1 MAGGYVWDN
10 SSWRS
15 INSAYFWN
23 NSAWTKITSGWMWDG
38 SVWKQILSSGT
49 FFPEVRNS
57 SGSAFTTINVGIG
70 MYGYRGSDVSGTYVY
85 QWQYAAD
92 TPTSWYSQT
101 GTNNSGTLTGTTTTT
116 PYYYTSASDL
126 SYIASSLYH
135 YQLYMRL
142 RVIKGTE
149 TQFSQVVQ
157 VTKRQASLKILTVKA
172 ATAGTAGASTVFVAS
187 TTGITA
193 GQYINGIGIGN
204 NAYVSGVTN
213 STTLAVSPANVST
226 VTGNDL
232 IFDGPQVRF
241 VRYQYVP
248 GVGALPFTYSALA
261 SYSSDGSDS
270 TPAYSFSFNNA
281 KAPQA
286 YETLTVSSNW
296 NTTKVITNDSRPDYY
311 IYTYRAGSGTTIKDS
326 RVTDSSA
333 PGTPTNA
340 SQYSTVPADVYSP
353 VTITIDAYTS
363 NPLSPKTLT
372 LVSRTVSSGALT
384 PPSTLTIG
392 YKNGSLQ
399 FSWDSADG
407 GNTNPIYYTVYLERS
422 GSLVYTSAQTTSL
435 SATYATSVSGS
446 YRFQVGV
453 TQAGSSNVGS
463 GYSNYFLIEAPKTF
477 TYAITNSTN
486 DPANQPGDFTIS
498 APVASTTVLN
508 RYDWTWSAS
517 STATS
522 YSDTIYRPDGTS
534 SPFTNSIQPA
544 YTDYW
549 PITVTGSY
557 KLAVTA
563 SQKTNNYFTL
573 TWDKP
578 TDTTAISYRI
588 NYTYYT
594 NNYATTVGPT
604 NLNVEDITS
613 YTWTLPYKTDYIF
626 INSITAYSLSAQNV
640 SSLTTTISTTKYATG
655 YITGSKTVERTDTLN
670 FLAVTHGSASVSFSG
685 GTPTPEVGC
694 VLTVNKAGYIPD
706 PALNSNWT
714 FTYQWWRSAEP
725 LYTAY
730 SISGATNST
739 YTTGISDTGCRV
751 WCVVSSNYLGNTGT
765 ATAPYVFIDV
775 PPPTFTL
782 TDNGFRNYI
791 ISSVSINA
799 TGTMTYSG
807 ADSYSNSIPS
817 TLAGVSYTSLT
828 KVPSGYMTVTLSSK
842 AVIARQLSVGG
853 LSTANYTYNSP
864 RSTTNNITIQ
874 PGPQDTG
881 SIRSVYLGGG
891 VVNPGAVLYVST
903 NGYLTFNTVPST
915 SWQDFPATGSFLNVA
930 GNDLVQTSLKM
941 SEEIEGIYFRWRG
954 YRYGTTNYLEYEV
967 FYPWGGYYATV
978 YFVQNDLASYVTN
991 RAKILTNVTQSNYN
1005 TSSVTS
1011 YTPLSTFRI
1020 DRGQIVDVGS
1030 YDDGYT
1036 SITGWGRFPNITV
1049 DTPVKTDGGFTF
1061 NVTNYNTLKSYVS
1074 NGTFASSAYFNPS
1087 VTGASVT
1094 VSTAGLVT
1102 VTGLAVSTSATVVVT
1117 VSATSFYPKSISVT
1131 GQSMDPIAPYYTVAP
1146 TYSGTAEAG
1155 TSMTYTSG
1163 TWKGIPA
1170 PTVASYHEYFS
1181 YPTSG
1186 NTYYA
1191 NPTSATFTTTNV
1203 VTTTNPLTVSALSAS
1218 KPSFVY
1224 RGVVI
1229 AKNSQGTTYWTSN
1242 GVAQGNQ
1249 DTGILSFMTPT
1260 VSTPTIS
1267 TPTNTGF
1274 KVTWT
1279 AGVNGS
1285 PSGYASYITSKVE
1298 IYDSNKSLLATVNP
1312 ATSPY
1317 TWTGGASNKDYYVK
1331 VYVTANDTSQ
1341 HVVDSGYI
1349 AAASLKPVVKTASP
1363 TISGGTSTG
1372 TDVSFS
1378 AGTYDN
1384 AKTITTALVTTTNG
1398 NTPTSGSFSSNSGT
1412 KSPTGTGYYTIAGA
1426 DADNPPFIF
1435 ATRDTVL
1442 GLDGNTTYFYSGGG
1456 STTALSTV
1464 TINSGS
1470 GAIVSTLATGT
1481 APTFGTSSA
1490 VSTTSWKALITNWSS
1505 TYSYSVTVST
1515 GSGTVNSSGEVV
1527 VTGLTASTSPSSTT
1541 ATVTVKAPGYTS
1553 KSATATGT
1561 PSAAVATTT
1570 IPNAPGG
1577 VYGSND
1583 VSPTGGTFYW
1593 NASTVDASHSAAV
1606 SYEWQAYYLSGT
1618 TKVYYPSGTTST
1630 TWTSA
1635 GSNTSQQ
1642 FKAARTFY
1650 FSVRARNSA
1659 GVSSASGTSGTFT

>member
-1 MAGGYVWDN
+1 MAGGY
-10 SSWRS
+10 
-15 INSAYFWN
+15 
-23 NSAWTKITSGWMWDG
+23 MWDG
-38 SVWKQILSSGT
+38 SAWHSINSGYFWDNSVTPAAWKKLTSGWFWDNSVTPAIWKQIFSSGT

-57 SGSAFTTINVGIG
+57 SGSAFTSINVGIG
-70 MYGYRGSDVSGTYVY
+70 MYGYRGSDVSGTYAY

-92 TPTSWYSQT
+92 TPTTWYSQT
-101 GTNNSGTLTGTTTTT
+101 GTNKSGTLTGTTTTT
-116 PYYYTSASDL
+116 PYYYTGASDL

-142 RVIKGTE
+142 RVIKGAE

-157 VTKRQASLKILTVKA
+157 VTKRQASLKILTVKT
-172 ATAGTAGASTVFVAS
+172 ATAGTAGASTVYVAS

-204 NAYVSGVTN
+204 NAYVSSVTN
-213 STTLAVSPANVST
+213 ATTLAVSPANVST

-232 IFDGPQVRF
+232 IFDGPQLRF
-241 VRYQYVP
+241 VRYQYVV
-248 GVGALPFTYSALA
+248 GVGVLPFTYSGLA

-270 TPAYSFSFNNA
+270 TPAYSYSFNNA

-296 NTTKVITNDSRPDYY
+296 NTTRTITNDSRPDYY

-326 RVTDSSA
+326 RVTDSTPA
-333 PGTPTNA
+333 TPTYA

-384 PPSTLTIG
+384 PPSTLTIA

-399 FSWDSADG
+399 FSWDAADG

-422 GSLVYTSAQTTSL
+422 GSLIYTSAQTTSL
-435 SATYATSVSGS
+435 SATYATSVTGN

-463 GYSNYFLIEAPKTF
+463 GYSNYFLIESPKIF

-486 DPANQPGDFTIS
+486 ELANQPGDFTIS
-498 APVASTTVLN
+498 APVASATVLN

-557 KLAVTA
+557 RLAVTA

-626 INSITAYSLSAQNV
+626 INSITAYSLPAQNIN
-640 SSLTTTISTTKYATG
+640 SLTTTISTTKSATG
-655 YITGSKTVERTDTLN
+655 YITGSKTIDRTDTLD
-670 FLAVTHGSASVSFSG
+670 FLVVTHGSASVSFSG

-730 SISGATNST
+730 SILNATMST
-739 YTTGISDTGCRV
+739 YSTTASDTGCRV
-751 WCVVSSNYLGNTGT
+751 WCVVSSSYLGNTGT
-765 ATAPYVFIDV
+765 ATAPYIFIDV
-775 PPPTFTL
+775 PPPTFII
-782 TDNGFRNYI
+782 TDSYRNYT
-791 ISSVSINA
+791 ISNVSIYA

-807 ADSYSNSIPS
+807 TDSYSNTIPS
-817 TLAGVSYTSLT
+817 TLAGVSYNSLV
-828 KVPSGYMTVTLSSK
+828 KVPSGNMTVTLSSR
-842 AVIARQLSVGG
+842 AVIPRQVNVGG
-853 LSTANYTYNSP
+853 LSTINYTYNSP
-864 RSTTNNITIQ
+864 RSTTNSINIQ

-891 VVNPGAVLYVST
+891 VVNPGAVLFVST

-915 SWQDFPATGSFLNVA
+915 TWQDFPATGSFLNVA

-954 YRYGTTNYLEYEV
+954 YRYATTNYLEYEV
-967 FYPWGGYYATV
+967 FIPWGGYYATV
-978 YFVQNDLASYVTN
+978 YFVQNDLASYVAN
-991 RAKILTNVTQSNYN
+991 RAKILTNVTQSTY
-1005 TSSVTS
+1005 TGSSVTS

-1020 DRGQIVDVGS
+1020 DRGQIVDTGS

-1036 SITGWGRFPNITV
+1036 SITGWGRFPDITV

-1061 NVTNYNTLKSYVS
+1061 NVTNYNTLKSTVAS
-1074 NGTFASSAYFNPS
+1074 GTFVASTYLNPTI
-1087 VTGASVT
+1087 TGASVT
-1094 VSTAGLVT
+1094 ISTTGLVT
-1102 VTGLAVSTSATVVVT
+1102 VIGLAVSTFATVVVT
-1117 VSATSFYPKSISVT
+1117 VSATAFYPKNTSVT
-1131 GQSMDPIAPYYTVAP
+1131 GQSMDPVAPYYTIAP
-1146 TYSGTAEAG
+1146 TYSGTGEAG
-1155 TSMTYTSG
+1155 TSMSITAG

-1170 PTVASYHEYFS
+1170 PTVFAYTEYFS
-1181 YPTSG
+1181 YPNSG

-1191 NPTSATFTTTNV
+1191 DPTSATFTTTNV
-1203 VTTTNPLTVSALSAS
+1203 TTTTTPLPVSALAAS

-1229 AKNSQGTTYWTSN
+1229 AKNSLGTTYWTSN

-1249 DTGILSFMTPT
+1249 TTGILSFMTPT
-1260 VSTPTIS
+1260 VSTPTVN
-1267 TPTNTGF
+1267 TPSLTGF

-1279 AGVNGS
+1279 AGMNNS
-1285 PSGYASYITSKVE
+1285 PSGYASYLTSKVE
-1298 IYDSNKSLLATVNP
+1298 IYSSTLSLLATVNP

-1349 AAASLKPVVKTASP
+1349 AAASLKPVVRRTNP
-1363 TISGGTSTG
+1363 TISGGTETG
-1372 TDVSFS
+1372 TSLS
-1378 AGTYDN
+1378 AGAGTYDN
-1384 AKTITTALVTTTNG
+1384 ASTITTQIVAAVNG
-1398 NTPTSGSFSSNSGT
+1398 NTPTSASFSVSSTAKGT
-1412 KSPTGTGYYTIAGA
+1412 TSYTIAGSDA
-1426 DADNPPFIF
+1426 DAPPYVF
-1435 ATRDTVL
+1435 ATRDTVV
-1442 GLDGNTTYFYSGGG
+1442 GVDGTTTYFYSGGG
-1456 STTALSTV
+1456 ATTGTLSTTIS
-1464 TINSGS
+1464 SGS
-1470 GAIVSTLATGT
+1470 GAIVCTLATGT

-1490 VSTTSWKALITNWSS
+1490 VSTTSWKAPVNNYDA
-1505 TYSYSVTVST
+1505 TYSYTVAVSA
-1515 GSGTVNSSGEVV
+1515 GSGAVNSSGEVV
-1527 VTGLTASTSPSSTT
+1527 VTGLTASTSPSQTS

-1553 KSATATGT
+1553 KSATAFGT
-1561 PSAAVATTT
+1561 PT
-1570 IPNAPGG
+1570 
-1577 VYGSND
+1577 
-1583 VSPTGGTFYW
+1583 
-1593 NASTVDASHSAAV
+1593 AS
-1606 SYEWQAYYLSGT
+1606 
-1618 TKVYYPSGTTST
+1618 TTST
-1630 TWTSA
+1630 TTSTYQA
-1635 GSNTSQQ
+1635 LLSGNRYCTSNNVSNPSSQCRNTSQCW
-1642 FKAARTFY
+1642 
-1650 FSVRARNSA
+1650 N
-1659 GVSSASGTSGTFT
+1659 GSASGSLCTSLKKCTSANVSSSSSICIATTMCGGTSATSC